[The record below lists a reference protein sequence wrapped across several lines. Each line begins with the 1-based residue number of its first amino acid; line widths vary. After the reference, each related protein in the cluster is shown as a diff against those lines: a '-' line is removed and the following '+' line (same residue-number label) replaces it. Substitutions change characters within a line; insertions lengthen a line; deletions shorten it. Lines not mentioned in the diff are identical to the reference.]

1 MSTHEKKQ
9 IELQDKKEI
18 TQEHGEPTRPGI
30 HYLPLV
36 DIYETEEA
44 MTVVADLP
52 GVSKEDLDVDI
63 REGVLTLT
71 GLVNSPESRL
81 EPVYTEY
88 GIGGYTRKFTLG
100 DSIDQTKIE
109 AVLQD
114 GVLTLTLPKSDR
126 LRPRKIS
133 VSAG

>member
-1 MSTHEKKQ
+1 MSDNEKKQ

-18 TQEHGEPTRPGI
+18 TQDHGEPTRPGI
-30 HYLPLV
+30 QYLPLV
-36 DIYETEEA
+36 DIYETEQA

-52 GVSKEDLDVDI
+52 GVSKEDLDVDL

-71 GLVNSPESRL
+71 GLVNAPESRL
-81 EPVYTEY
+81 DSVYTEY
-88 GIGGYTRKFTLG
+88 GIGGYTRKFALG
-100 DSIDQTKIE
+100 DSIDQSKIE

-133 VSAG
+133 LTAG

>member
-1 MSTHEKKQ
+1 MSTQEKKQ

-18 TQEHGEPTRPGI
+18 TQDHGEPTRTGI
-30 HYLPLV
+30 QYMPLV

-52 GVSKEDLDVDI
+52 GVRKEDLDVDI

-71 GLVNSPESRL
+71 GLVSVPESRL

-88 GIGGYTRKFTLG
+88 GIGGYTRKFSLG
-100 DSIDQTKIE
+100 DSIDQSKIE

-126 LRPRKIS
+126 LRPRKIAI
-133 VSAG
+133 SAG